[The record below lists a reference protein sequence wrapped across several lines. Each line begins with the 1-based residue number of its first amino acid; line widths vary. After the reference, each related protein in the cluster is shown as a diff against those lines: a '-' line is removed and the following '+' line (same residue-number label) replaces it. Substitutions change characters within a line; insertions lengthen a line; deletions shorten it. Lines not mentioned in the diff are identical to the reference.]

1 MVSVRLLDRQYGA
14 VLVYYKGKSAVF
26 SLEIKM
32 KKVLFFGLTLFE
44 PMPRLPG
51 PVTVK
56 DLTNMKKNTRLIVGL
71 AITVTFLGSIA
82 STSAAV
88 DKKAIRA
95 AFEKAPGAEMPYIA
109 NMLVAKAK
117 KVDKAETAMEVLRVA
132 VARKP
137 AVCVSV
143 VSFICSLV
151 PNAAADIAAEAVKL
165 TPQYTRDIARAAAKA
180 APAKIDKITIAILK
194 VTNAKKHQMV
204 YNSVV
209 AAVPSLFRTVNQA
222 VLAGGGSDSKGVITT
237 VSSPISALGADGS
250 VVGTDTFPSTAPTP
264 VTASPGLDPARY
276 NAP

>member
-1 MVSVRLLDRQYGA
+1 
-14 VLVYYKGKSAVF
+14 
-26 SLEIKM
+26 
-32 KKVLFFGLTLFE
+32 
-44 PMPRLPG
+44 
-51 PVTVK
+51 
-56 DLTNMKKNTRLIVGL
+56 
-71 AITVTFLGSIA
+71 
-82 STSAAV
+82 
-88 DKKAIRA
+88 
-95 AFEKAPGAEMPYIA
+95 MPYIA

-165 TPQYTRDIARAAAKA
+165 PPQYTREIARAAAKA

-250 VVGTDTFPSTAPTP
+250 VVGTDVFPSGAPTP
-264 VTASPGLDPARY
+264 VAATPGLDPARY

>member
-26 SLEIKM
+26 SLKIKM
-32 KKVLFFGLTLFE
+32 KKVLSFGLTLFE
-44 PMPRLPG
+44 SMPRLPE

-88 DKKAIRA
+88 DKKVIRA

-165 TPQYTRDIARAAAKA
+165 TPQYTREIARAAAKA

-194 VTNAKKHQMV
+194 VTNVKKHQMV

-250 VVGTDTFPSTAPTP
+250 VVGTDTFPSGAPTP
-264 VTASPGLDPARY
+264 VTATPGLDPARY